1 MQRNK
6 IYKKSFRQNRAAQ
19 YNERRQEKQARLYD
33 SGKSGRRTGKVV
45 LTPCA
50 SFRTGISLLWER
62 PRRFALG
69 TRPARCRCRILRAG
83 KTGTVF
89 PPRGEALLWTG
100 RRVPERHTAPVGAE
114 PAFLPGMTST
124 AKPHGGME
132 GGAPE
137 KYPQLLGFA
146 QKSRGPWPKGGNF
159 LGRGHSLR
167 LLPPEVTRG
176 TSRC

>member
-1 MQRNK
+1 M
-6 IYKKSFRQNRAAQ
+6 
-19 YNERRQEKQARLYD
+19 E
-33 SGKSGRRTGKVV
+33 TGKVV
-45 LTPCA
+45 Q
-50 SFRTGISLLWER
+50 
-62 PRRFALG
+62 
-69 TRPARCRCRILRAG
+69 
-83 KTGTVF
+83 
-89 PPRGEALLWTG
+89 
-100 RRVPERHTAPVGAE
+100 ERHTAPVGAK

-137 KYPQLLGFA
+137 KYPQLLGKA

>member
-1 MQRNK
+1 M
-6 IYKKSFRQNRAAQ
+6 
-19 YNERRQEKQARLYD
+19 E
-33 SGKSGRRTGKVV
+33 TGKVV
-45 LTPCA
+45 Q
-50 SFRTGISLLWER
+50 
-62 PRRFALG
+62 
-69 TRPARCRCRILRAG
+69 
-83 KTGTVF
+83 
-89 PPRGEALLWTG
+89 
-100 RRVPERHTAPVGAE
+100 ERHTAPVGTK

-137 KYPQLLGFA
+137 KYPQLLGKA